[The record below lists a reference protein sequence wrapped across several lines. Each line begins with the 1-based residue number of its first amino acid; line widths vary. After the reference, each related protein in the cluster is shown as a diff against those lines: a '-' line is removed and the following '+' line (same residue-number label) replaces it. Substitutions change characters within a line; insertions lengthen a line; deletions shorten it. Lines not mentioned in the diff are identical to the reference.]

1 MDSLLTR
8 AVTSGMTERLSGE
21 ALDASGL
28 PFGGSP
34 TFGLAMPIVVDGETI
49 ALVYADDFSEPGHG
63 ASRLRRSQ
71 SSSLRKRFVTTPW
84 RC

>member
-8 AVTSGMTERLSGE
+8 AVTSGTTERLSGD

-34 TFGLAMPIVVDGETI
+34 TFGLAIIVVDSG
-49 ALVYADDFSEPGHG
+49 
-63 ASRLRRSQ
+63 
-71 SSSLRKRFVTTPW
+71 
-84 RC
+84 